1 MGLSIDVLKKRF
13 NLGASQ
19 GDKLADCM
27 YEQCFDMSS
36 SGRPLFTNASLEG
49 QKLLASQVLVIQH
62 LRRPGTVTPA
72 LKDLG
77 ARHVGCGAELGH
89 CDAVA
94 DNMLVVLAE
103 WAVAGWIQ
111 AISGLQETPLHER
124 VS

>member
-1 MGLSIDVLKKRF
+1 M
-13 NLGASQ
+13 
-19 GDKLADCM
+19 
-27 YEQCFDMSS
+27 
-36 SGRPLFTNASLEG
+36 
-49 QKLLASQVLVIQH
+49 LASQVLVIQH

-111 AISGLQETPLHER
+111 AINQAWADALHSIQAVLFEGAEGDLTALS
-124 VS
+124 V